1 MMDDDLDWSG
11 ISAYEQERREFV
23 AACYQ
28 EKYCCEDCCNPEPE
42 EYTHIKLEIYATRS
56 KNES

>member
-23 AACYQ
+23 AAYCQ
-28 EKYCCEDCCNPEPE
+28 EKHCYCNPEPE
-42 EYTHIKLEIYATRS
+42 EYTHIKLEIHATRP
-56 KNES
+56 KVEN

>member
-1 MMDDDLDWSG
+1 MDDNLDWSG

-28 EKYCCEDCCNPEPE
+28 EKCRCNPEPD

-56 KNES
+56 KDEN

>member
-1 MMDDDLDWSG
+1 MDDGLDWSG

-28 EKYCCEDCCNPEPE
+28 ESYSCCNPEPE
-42 EYTHIKLEIYATRS
+42 KITHIKLEVYATRP
-56 KNES
+56 KDEN